1 MKKEENYKT
10 LCHNSQE
17 NNVFQVGR
25 NIQLSNVVEKLGKMK
40 TEK

>member
-1 MKKEENYKT
+1 MKKEENHKT

-17 NNVFQVGR
+17 NNAFQVGR
-25 NIQLSNVVEKLGKMK
+25 NIQLSKVAEKLSKMK